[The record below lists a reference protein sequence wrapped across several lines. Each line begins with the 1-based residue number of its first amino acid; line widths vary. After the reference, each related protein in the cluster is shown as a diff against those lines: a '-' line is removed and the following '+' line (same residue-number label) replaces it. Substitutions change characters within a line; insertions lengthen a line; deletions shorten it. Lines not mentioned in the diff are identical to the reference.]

1 MVLRSF
7 FICHNQFISVHPACT
22 THTLPELPAL
32 ALIFWNTYLCNMYY
46 AFKNISLSHYNT
58 TCMTWLWCDDLISY
72 TFPLEWRIWLL
83 PFPHNTSHFAPVLR
97 FPALCFDIIRCSH
110 GLRTPRERIF
120 KKIQTFGLVQTNWAE
135 NFGGIWDIFG
145 QNTAPILA
153 LWVPCPWFW
162 VIGCFFLSTKNFGFQ
177 T

>member
-1 MVLRSF
+1 MLLYMSQPIHF
-7 FICHNQFISVHPACT
+7 SSSSLHYSYTAWTACISPHILKHIP
-22 THTLPELPAL
+22 LQ
-32 ALIFWNTYLCNMYY
+32 YY
-46 AFKNISLSHYNT
+46 AFINISLSHYNT

-120 KKIQTFGLVQTNWAE
+120 KNSKLLGLCRQIEPKILGAFGIFSAKIQHLSWHCESLVH
-135 NFGGIWDIFG
+135 
-145 QNTAPILA
+145 
-153 LWVPCPWFW
+153 
-162 VIGCFFLSTKNFGFQ
+162 GFE
-177 T
+177 

>member
-1 MVLRSF
+1 MLLYMSQPIHF
-7 FICHNQFISVHPACT
+7 SSSSLHYSYTAWTACISPHILKHIP
-22 THTLPELPAL
+22 LQ
-32 ALIFWNTYLCNMYY
+32 YY
-46 AFKNISLSHYNT
+46 AFINISLSHYNT

-120 KKIQTFGLVQTNWAE
+120 KKFQTFGLVQTNWAE

>member
-120 KKIQTFGLVQTNWAE
+120 KNSKLLGLCRQIEPKILGAFGIFSAKIQHLSWHCESLVH
-135 NFGGIWDIFG
+135 
-145 QNTAPILA
+145 
-153 LWVPCPWFW
+153 
-162 VIGCFFLSTKNFGFQ
+162 GFE
-177 T
+177 